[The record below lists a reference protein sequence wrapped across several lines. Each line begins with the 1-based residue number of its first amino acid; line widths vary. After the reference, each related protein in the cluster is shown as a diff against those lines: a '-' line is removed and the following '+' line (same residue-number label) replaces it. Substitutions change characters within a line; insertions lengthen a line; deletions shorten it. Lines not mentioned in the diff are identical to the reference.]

1 MLHYR
6 FYTGDPSTDDRL
18 LIYFPAAAGPSE
30 LCKKNTCQY
39 APIMISWSVAIK
51 TLSVGPYWRI
61 MGRTIQYQVLLR
73 FRIFHSIVL
82 SERSVTLGGMLRASL
97 VWLTCRGARRAVTSL
112 GSIVNSVWWAGLV
125 AAFLA
130 CHRLPACLCPQQTAP
145 PLSTPY

>member
-30 LCKKNTCQY
+30 LCEKNTCQY

-51 TLSVGPYWRI
+51 TLSVGPYRRI
-61 MGRTIQYQVLLR
+61 MGRTIRYRVLLR

-112 GSIVNSVWWAGLV
+112 GSIVNSVWRAGLV

-130 CHRLPACLCPQQTAP
+130 CHRPPACLCPQQTAP